1 MSITPEEKQLN
12 DAIALAADIHRNQ
25 VRKEPD
31 GRPYICHVLDVVNG
45 LPNDLTL
52 EDPNFKEVHLKRLV
66 AALHDTIEDVADKDE
81 PAAAAEQKRAEL
93 RQKILAEFGPKVLAG
108 VEAMTHL
115 KKEGLTEAAELADY
129 LEYVKTSVLPN
140 DAAVAVKVIDNYV
153 NMKDRVT
160 QFVAGGKDAEK
171 AREKLHQYACS
182 IALLT
187 EKKEKT
193 AK

>member
-1 MSITPEEKQLN
+1 MSITPQEKQLN

-45 LPNDLTL
+45 LPNDLPL
-52 EDPNFKEVHLKRLV
+52 QDPNFKDIHLKRLV
-66 AALHDTIEDVADKDE
+66 AALHDTIEDVADKDK
-81 PAAAAEQKRAEL
+81 PGAAADQKRAEL
-93 RQKILAEFGPKVLAG
+93 RQKILAEFGPEVMAG

-115 KKEGLTEAAELADY
+115 KPENLSEEADLAHYIDY
-129 LEYVKTSVLPN
+129 IKTSVLPN
-140 DAAVAVKVIDNYV
+140 DAAVAVKIIDNYV

-160 QFVAGGKDAEK
+160 QFVAGGKDAEN
-171 AREKLHQYACS
+171 ARKKLHQYACS

-187 EKKEKT
+187 EKK
-193 AK
+193 

>member
-12 DAIALAADIHRNQ
+12 DAIAIAADVHRNQ

-45 LPNDLTL
+45 LPNDLAL
-52 EDPNFKEVHLKRLV
+52 HDPNFKDVHLKRLV
-66 AALHDTIEDVADKDE
+66 AALHDTIEDVVEKGE

-93 RQKILAEFGPKVLAG
+93 RQKILAEFGPEVLAG

-115 KKEGLTEAAELADY
+115 KPEGLSEEAELGHYLDY
-129 LEYVKTSVLPN
+129 ITTSVLA
-140 DAAVAVKVIDNYV
+140 DHAAIPVKIIDNYV

-160 QFVAGGKDAEK
+160 QFVAGGKDAEN
-171 AREKLHQYACS
+171 ARKKLHQYASS

-187 EKKEKT
+187 APKKPTK
-193 AK
+193 